1 MKAELYH
8 LFIHKLL
15 TQTFLTI
22 NFTIFLC
29 KTVHSNRTCSQ
40 VFFSECTLFLKKR
53 LRLFVV
59 RDRTIHRTKT
69 PYPLNT
75 NIGLGVSLQESS
87 SPRYPPRPGYAV
99 MLLWLGERMA
109 LSGVISGHLIAYQI
123 ASETH
128 F

>member
-1 MKAELYH
+1 MV
-8 LFIHKLL
+8 
-15 TQTFLTI
+15 

-29 KTVHSNRTCSQ
+29 KTLCSNQTRSQ
-40 VFFSECTLFLKKR
+40 LVSECIHFLNNS

-59 RDRTIHRTKT
+59 RNRALGRTRT
-69 PYPLNT
+69 PYLVNT
-75 NIGLGVSLQESS
+75 NAGLGVALWERS
-87 SPRYPPRPGYAV
+87 SPRYPPRHGYAV
-99 MLLWLGERMA
+99 MLFWLGERMA